1 MGIYNMNIPQDYEGL
16 NVYNSMRSVAGR
28 VQNDFNTQFYMRA
41 LYQRAIAGTKFGLP
55 PEWLRAKRYFKNV
68 LYSLGFIGVIDTP
81 QYGIIPQICS
91 FSGYGL
97 FRQPTIMIVS
107 QPLVQFEGKIG
118 ENCELIHLCGDY
130 QGIWDIVEHF
140 AIRLSLAITSVDCS
154 LINERLSLLSAAKSK
169 QAADTLKFLYE
180 KISAGEPFA
189 VYDKAIKDDSID
201 GSEDPIWTWSQDV
214 SNNYIS
220 DKLLADI
227 DTILKQFD
235 HEIGIAAV
243 GEKKERMITDEVTT
257 QIADTC
263 ARSDTWFE
271 NLSDSFDLVN
281 NLFPDLKLSF
291 TMNYGGESHEYIPTS
306 YADRIIRI

>member
-28 VQNDFNTQFYMRA
+28 VQNDLNTSFYMRA
-41 LYQRAIAGTKFGLP
+41 LYQRAIAGTTFKLP
-55 PEWLRAKRYFKNV
+55 REWMRAKRYFKNV
-68 LYSLGFIGVIDTP
+68 LYCLGFIGVIDTP
-81 QYGIIPQICS
+81 EYGIIPQICS

-97 FRQPTIMIVS
+97 FRQPTNMIVS

-130 QGIWDIVEHF
+130 QGIWDIVEHY
-140 AIRLSLAITSVDCS
+140 AIRLSIAITSLDCA
-154 LINERLSLLSAAKSK
+154 LMNERVSLLSAAKSK

-180 KISAGEPFA
+180 KISGGEPFA
-189 VYDKAIKDDSID
+189 VYDKAIKSESID
-201 GSEDPIWTWSQDV
+201 GEEEPIWTFSQDV
-214 SNNYIS
+214 QSQYIS

-227 DTILKQFD
+227 DTILKQYD
-235 HEIGIAAV
+235 HEIGVAAV
-243 GEKKERMITDEVTT
+243 GEKKERMITDEVNT

-281 NLFPDLKLSF
+281 SLFPSIDISF
-291 TMNYGGESHEYIPTS
+291 TMNYGGEAHEYIS
-306 YADRIIRI
+306 KANADRAL